1 MSVNSS
7 RWFPAVLF
15 SAVFTL
21 TLWFNVALGSSTAPR
36 LKFEYKLS
44 FKGPHLTQKDKGI
57 PFWEH
62 GGDAIAGDDNIRITP
77 SLRSKKGWVWSKNT
91 VPYDNWVI
99 EVTFRVTGRGRVGA
113 DGLAIWYVQEKGI
126 EGPVFGSNDKW
137 NGLGIFFDSFD
148 NDAQRNNPYILVM
161 LNNGT
166 REYDHVNDGHDQ
178 QLGGCLRDFRNKPF
192 PLRAKVEYYKN
203 ALTLFINNGMSSNQ
217 EEYELCMRT
226 EGVQLP
232 KNGFFGITAATG
244 GLADDHD
251 VLAFLTHS
259 MHPPADQLAADPK
272 VSEDEKKKLEEEFQ
286 EYYKKLEQDKEDYK
300 KEHPEKAK
308 DEYDMDTEK
317 WFESQGERELKQ
329 IFDIQNS
336 MFQVLRDLN
345 KRLDE
350 LHGRQELVLSKVS
363 SGSGGV
369 QMVQQGQGQPIAIPE
384 TIKRHEVEMVI
395 GNQNDIRRQMQD
407 VRQMI
412 DQLKEKADRM
422 GGGGGG
428 GSINMDLQMSIHE
441 VNDHVKQIRED
452 TANMLKTPQQPLGSN
467 CPSVTCISPTIF
479 FIGLAVQIVALSV
492 YAVYKQNREAR
503 AKKFY

>member
-1 MSVNSS
+1 MN
-7 RWFPAVLF
+7 FYLDFLF
-15 SAVFTL
+15 FY
-21 TLWFNVALGSSTAPR
+21 F
-36 LKFEYKLS
+36 LS
-44 FKGPHLTQKDKGI
+44 
-57 PFWEH
+57 
-62 GGDAIAGDDNIRITP
+62 
-77 SLRSKKGWVWSKNT
+77 
-91 VPYDNWVI
+91 
-99 EVTFRVTGRGRVGA
+99 
-113 DGLAIWYVQEKGI
+113 
-126 EGPVFGSNDKW
+126 
-137 NGLGIFFDSFD
+137 
-148 NDAQRNNPYILVM
+148 
-161 LNNGT
+161 
-166 REYDHVNDGHDQ
+166 
-178 QLGGCLRDFRNKPF
+178 
-192 PLRAKVEYYKN
+192 
-203 ALTLFINNGMSSNQ
+203 
-217 EEYELCMRT
+217 
-226 EGVQLP
+226 
-232 KNGFFGITAATG
+232 
-244 GLADDHD
+244 
-251 VLAFLTHS
+251 
-259 MHPPADQLAADPK
+259 
-272 VSEDEKKKLEEEFQ
+272 
-286 EYYKKLEQDKEDYK
+286 YK

-369 QMVQQGQGQPIAIPE
+369 QMVQQGQGQPIAVPE